1 MGTISAVMGNS
12 RLPVKP
18 ATNTTASG
26 RVRRPATL
34 ALGVVAILTGA
45 LFAGAAPADRTTAIL
60 GINDIYRIEGLE
72 GGSTGGLARVRAL
85 RKQVEKDFPETLLLH
100 GGDFLF
106 PSFASRMYQG
116 EQMVSILNLLDGDAA
131 AFDARMFAVPGN
143 HEFDRGRLR
152 DAAMLRDRIDGSQ
165 FRWLAGNL
173 RFAPGPDGKPLVASK
188 NLSPTAMVTSAG
200 IRIGIFGLTLPM
212 VGVQYIAGYAG
223 EQETARELTAALR
236 AQGAEVVVGL
246 THLEARTDRALLES
260 LGDAGPDVIFGGHD
274 HESMHVQV
282 GGRWYTKADADA
294 RTVSLVKITK
304 KGDGTLLVEPRLV
317 PLSSNTPAPDPLV
330 QARVDEWQA
339 RHAQAFCSS
348 VKAGPGCLD
357 EPYGRTRTALEADE
371 NKVRGRE
378 TSLGNWIADRML
390 EAFKPCGAQ
399 VAFVN
404 SGALRLNN
412 DLAAGTVLTRR
423 HVEELFAYP
432 SPMHLLKIDGA
443 ALVKVAE
450 QSVRGWPGAGSFLQ
464 IAGFGFRHDRLGRSV
479 TDISW
484 LAARGTRPVTAA
496 EPVLAVT
503 VDYLVNPD
511 AGDQDG
517 YQMLNRDQIQKGCGA
532 EGFDIKDLLIRDLR
546 AAEPRGIA
554 PVIEGR
560 ICQGEP
566 KAPCLIPAR

>member
-1 MGTISAVMGNS
+1 M
-12 RLPVKP
+12 KP
-18 ATNTTASG
+18 APHSTAS
-26 RVRRPATL
+26 RRARRATAC
-34 ALGVVAILTGA
+34 ALGALSVLTGA
-45 LFAGAAPADRTTAIL
+45 FFVHAAPTDRTTALL

-72 GGSTGGLARVRAL
+72 GGSKGGLARVRAL
-85 RKQVEKDFPETLLLH
+85 RKQIEQQFPEALLLH

-131 AFDARMFAVPGN
+131 RFDARMFVVPGN

-152 DAAMLRDRIDGSQ
+152 DAAMLKDRIDGSQ
-165 FRWLAGNL
+165 FRWLGGNI
-173 RFAPGPDGKPLVASK
+173 RFAQGSDGQPLVASK
-188 NLSPTAMVTSAG
+188 NLTPTAMVTSGG

-212 VGVQYIAGYAG
+212 AGVQYIAGYAG
-223 EQETARELTAALR
+223 EQETARELSAALR

-246 THLEARTDRALLES
+246 THLEARTDRALLER

-294 RTVSLVKITK
+294 RTVSVVKITK
-304 KGDGTLLVEPRLV
+304 KADGTLLVEPRLL
-317 PLSSNTPAPDPLV
+317 PLTLNTPAPDPLV
-330 QARVDEWQA
+330 QARVNEWQA

-348 VKAGPGCLD
+348 VKAAPGCLD
-357 EPYGRTRTALEADE
+357 EPYGHTRTALEADE

-450 QSVRGWPGAGSFLQ
+450 QSVRGWPGAGSFVQ
-464 IAGFGFRHDRLGRSV
+464 IAGFGFRHDRPGRTVSDV
-479 TDISW
+479 SW

-532 EGFDIKDLLIRDLR
+532 EGLDIKDLLIRDLV

-566 KAPCLIPAR
+566 GMPCLIPAR

>member
-1 MGTISAVMGNS
+1 VGIITSLMGNS

-18 ATNTTASG
+18 VANTTAFR
-26 RVRRPATL
+26 RVRRVAALTL
-34 ALGVVAILTGA
+34 GFMVIVTGGF
-45 LFAGAAPADRTTAIL
+45 FARAAPADRTTALL

-72 GGSTGGLARVRAL
+72 GGSMGGLARVRAL
-85 RKQVEKDFPETLLLH
+85 RLQIEKEFPEALLLH

-116 EQMVSILNLLDGDAA
+116 EQMVSILNLLDGDGA
-131 AFDARMFAVPGN
+131 AFDARMFIVPGN
-143 HEFDRGRLR
+143 HEFDRGQLH
-152 DAAMLRDRIDGSQ
+152 DAPMLRDRIDGSQ
-165 FRWLAGNL
+165 FRWLGGNIN
-173 RFAPGPDGKPLVASK
+173 FAQSPDGRPLVASK
-188 NLSPTAMVTSAG
+188 NLSRTAMVTSGG

-212 VGVQYIAGYAG
+212 LGVRYIAGHAG

-246 THLEARTDRALLES
+246 THLEARTDRALLEN
-260 LGDAGPDVIFGGHD
+260 LGEAGPDVIVGGHD

-282 GGRWYTKADADA
+282 KGRWYTKADADA
-294 RTVSLVKITK
+294 RTASLVKITK
-304 KGDGTLLVEPRLV
+304 KADGTLLVEPRLL
-317 PLSSNTPAPDPLV
+317 PLAGNTPAPDPLV
-330 QARVDEWQA
+330 KVRVNEWQA

-348 VKAGPGCLD
+348 VKAGQGCLD
-357 EPYGRTRTALEADE
+357 EAYGRTRTPLEADE

-378 TSLGNWIADRML
+378 TALGNWIADRML

-412 DLAAGTVLTRR
+412 DLPAGTVLTRR

-443 ALVKVAE
+443 VLLKVAE

-464 IAGFGFRHDRLGRSV
+464 IAGFGFRHDRLGRKA
-479 TDISW
+479 TNLSW
-484 LAARGTRPVTAA
+484 LGGRGPRPVGSA

-503 VDYLVNPD
+503 VDYLTNSEV
-511 AGDQDG
+511 GDQDG
-517 YQMLNRDQIQKGCGA
+517 YSMLNADQVQRGCA
-532 EGFDIKDLLIRDLR
+532 VEGLDIKELVIRELKS
-546 AAEPRGIA
+546 AEPRGIA

-560 ICQGEP
+560 ICQAFD
-566 KAPCLIPAR
+566 APCLAVDR

>member
-1 MGTISAVMGNS
+1 MIRAGVGYS
-12 RLPVKP
+12 RLPVKL
-18 ATNTTASG
+18 ATTTRAFRRAS
-26 RVRRPATL
+26 RPA
-34 ALGVVAILTGA
+34 AVAIGAIVLVAGA
-45 LFAGAAPADRTTAIL
+45 LFVRAAPADRTTALL

-72 GGSTGGLARVRAL
+72 RGSTGGLARVRAL
-85 RKQVEKDFPETLLLH
+85 RQQVEQEFPEALLLH

-116 EQMVSILNLLDGDAA
+116 EQMVSILNLLDGDPAG
-131 AFDARMFAVPGN
+131 FDSRMFVVPGN
-143 HEFDRGRLR
+143 HEFDRGRLG
-152 DAAMLRDRIDGSQ
+152 DARMLQDRIDGSQ
-165 FRWLAGNL
+165 FRWLAGNI
-173 RFAPGPDGKPLVASK
+173 RFGRAPGGQPLIASR
-188 NLSPTAMVTSAG
+188 NLAATAIVTSGG

-246 THLEARTDRALLES
+246 THLEARTDRALLER

-274 HESMHVQV
+274 HEAMHAQV

-294 RTVSLVKITK
+294 RTVSVVKITRK
-304 KGDGTLLVEPRLV
+304 ADGALVVEPRLV
-317 PLSSNTPAPDPLV
+317 PLARNSPAPDKGV

-357 EPYGRTRTALEADE
+357 EAYGRTRTALEADE

-390 EAFKPCGAQ
+390 GAFKACGAQ

-412 DLAAGTVLTRR
+412 DLPAGTVLTRR
-423 HVEELFAYP
+423 HIEELFAYP

-450 QSVRGWPGAGSFLQ
+450 QSVRGWPGAGSFVQ
-464 IAGFGFRHDRLGRSV
+464 IAGFGFRHDRPGRTVSDV
-479 TDISW
+479 SW
-484 LAARGTRPVTAA
+484 LDARGPRRVQAA

-503 VDYLVNPD
+503 VDYLINPD
-511 AGDQDG
+511 VGDQDG
-517 YQMLNRDQIQKGCGA
+517 YSMLNRDQVQKGCGA
-532 EGFDIKDLLIRDLR
+532 EGLDIKDLLIRELK

-566 KAPCLIPAR
+566 GAPCLLTIR